1 MMRIIFMGTPE
12 FAVPALIAL
21 VEAGYEVVAVYTQ
34 PPRPAGRGKQLQPSP
49 VQREAEARG
58 IAVCYPASLK
68 GAGEQAEF
76 AALGA
81 DIAIVAAYGLIL
93 PQAVLAAPK
102 HGCLNIHASLLPR
115 WRGAAP
121 IQRAILAGDQET
133 GICIMRMEQGLDTGP
148 VYLVRK
154 IPILPDDSAGSLHD
168 RLAALGAQ
176 CIVEALPKIGQRSL
190 APFPQP
196 ADGITYA
203 QKIVK
208 AEAAIDWR
216 RDALDVDRQVR
227 AFNPFPGAFSSLG
240 NETVKIWRGRADAA
254 ASGRPGEILACTAE
268 GISVACGKGIL
279 NATELQRAGGRRLS
293 AAEFLRGL
301 PAAQHKRFVFPG

>member
-1 MMRIIFMGTPE
+1 MRIVFAGTPA
-12 FAVPALIAL
+12 FAAAALQALIESHFEVAL
-21 VEAGYEVVAVYTQ
+21 VLTQ
-34 PPRPAGRGKQLQPSP
+34 PDRPAGRGLRESPSAVKQLALRHGLTVAQPLTL
-49 VQREAEARG
+49 RNEE
-58 IAVCYPASLK
+58 IL
-68 GAGEQAEF
+68 EQMRST
-76 AALGA
+76 AAQALV
-81 DIAIVAAYGLIL
+81 VAAYGLIL
-93 PQAVLAAPK
+93 PRAVLDIFPA
-102 HGCLNIHASLLPR
+102 GCINIHASLLPR

>member
-1 MMRIIFMGTPE
+1 MRIVFAGTPA
-12 FAVPALIAL
+12 FAAAALQALIESHFEVAL
-21 VEAGYEVVAVYTQ
+21 VLTQ
-34 PPRPAGRGKQLQPSP
+34 PDRPAGRGLRESPSAVKQLALRHGLTVAQPLTL
-49 VQREAEARG
+49 RNEE
-58 IAVCYPASLK
+58 IL
-68 GAGEQAEF
+68 EQMRST
-76 AALGA
+76 AAQALV
-81 DIAIVAAYGLIL
+81 VAAYGLIL
-93 PQAVLAAPK
+93 PRAVLDIFPA
-102 HGCLNIHASLLPR
+102 GCIIIHASLLPR

-154 IPILPDDSAGSLHD
+154 IPILRDDSAGSLHD